1 MSEPYSKFFQR
12 LTRSSVMEMT
22 AGVLLWVLPVL
33 AFFQYRWLGQ
43 LSDSEAGRMRF
54 NLKISSENLAREADR
69 WWMDAMSVFQGPRRR
84 GPAVSFLPSAWQEWQ
99 TLPHAGFLRSVRLVS
114 STTSEPMTISRFDP
128 TRAQMVADTWEPSLR
143 GVRERLAET
152 VRPLPGGGGVEIHQ
166 EGWIGEFPW
175 VVVPVWPS
183 NLDAT
188 DGRPV
193 VEHLVLELDTTMLAG
208 EMFPR
213 LLAANFAGFE
223 DYAFILRDI
232 NSNAVRY
239 ASPGTDVTLASADHR
254 EPVGRVPLEDMIWTA
269 PFLGAS
275 SGRGAYGG
283 LGRGGR
289 TFPSLEGRKD
299 GVVGIEVNRRFETLW
314 EISIRHRAG
323 SLEKAAGA
331 SRLRHMLISF
341 AAFVL
346 LALSG
351 FMLKRAARNARR
363 LAQLQLE
370 FVAGVTHELR
380 TPLAVIRSAGENLA
394 DGVVSG
400 PDQVRDYGRMVTKE
414 GKRLSNM
421 VEQVLAFA
429 GMLTEK
435 MVLKKE
441 PMNLKEMIVESL
453 EELEAG
459 MSGTEFFITASISD
473 DIPDILAD
481 RYAIRTIFRNLL
493 DNALKYSRKDGSV
506 EVLGTMDEENGQ
518 PFCRIA
524 IQDNGLGIS
533 HDDLPHIFEPFY
545 RGRQARQS
553 QIHGN
558 GLGLSLVKRAVEA
571 HGGRITVESTPGQ
584 GSVFTVYLPTHSEE
598 LKKP

>member
-12 LTRSSVMEMT
+12 LTRSSVMEMI

-33 AFFQYRWLGQ
+33 AFFQYQWLVQ
-43 LSDSEAGRMRF
+43 LSESEAGRLRF
-54 NLKISSENLAREADR
+54 NLKISSENLGKEVDR
-69 WWMDAMSVFQGPRRR
+69 WWMDAMSVFQGPRRM
-84 GPAVSFLPSAWQEWQ
+84 GPAASFLPMAWQEWQ
-99 TLPHAGFLRSVRLVS
+99 TLPHAGFLRSVRAVS
-114 STTSEPMTISRFDP
+114 STGPENMTISRFDP
-128 TRAQMVADTWEPSLR
+128 ARARMVADTWGPSLR
-143 GVRERLAET
+143 GVRERLAA
-152 VRPLPGGGGVEIHQ
+152 VFRPLPEGGGVEIHQ
-166 EGWIGEFPW
+166 QGRITEFPW
-175 VVVPVWPS
+175 VIIPVWPFKP
-183 NLDAT
+183 DAP

-193 VEHLVLELDTTMLAG
+193 IEHLVLELDTTMLAA
-208 EMFPR
+208 EMVPR
-213 LLAANFAGFE
+213 FLAGNFAGLE
-223 DYAFILRDI
+223 DYTFILRDV

-239 ASPGTDVTLASADHR
+239 ASPGTDLTSTWADHR
-254 EPVGRVPLEDMIWTA
+254 EPVGRIPLDDVVWT
-269 PFLGAS
+269 S
-275 SGRGAYGG
+275 SGPGARSG
-283 LGRGGR
+283 LGLGGR
-289 TFPSLEGRKD
+289 TFPGVEGRKQ
-299 GVVGIEVNRRFETLW
+299 GAVGMEVNRRFETLW
-314 EISIRHRAG
+314 EMSIRHRAG
-323 SLEKAAGA
+323 SLDKAVGA
-331 SRLRHMLISF
+331 SRFRHMLISF
-341 AAFVL
+341 AALVL
-346 LALSG
+346 LAVSG

-363 LAQLQLE
+363 LAHLQLE

-400 PDQVRDYGRMVTKE
+400 SDQVKEYGRLVTKE

-429 GMLTEK
+429 GMQTDK
-435 MVLKKE
+435 MALKKE

-459 MSGTEFFITASISD
+459 MSGTEFFISASISD
-473 DIPDILAD
+473 DLPEIFAD

-533 HDDLPHIFEPFY
+533 PDDLPHVFEPFY

-571 HGGRITVESTPGQ
+571 HGGRITVESTQGQ
-584 GSVFTVYLPTHSEE
+584 GSVFTVYLPIHSEE
-598 LKKP
+598 PKKP